1 MRTVDVV
8 EAPPAKTATRLLR
21 VGVPRPSARPTHA
34 SSEGND
40 HLLRSGSVSLRAT
53 AAAARRRLPNGGD
66 HDSGGPTAEAARQLR
81 LGGPA
86 VRCGGVWRADA
97 INRYVLDPGI
107 FLPANEFGF
116 PSLLETSK
124 KQGFDVTLTL
134 DF

>member
-53 AAAARRRLPNGGD
+53 AAAARRLPNGGD

-97 INRYVLDPGI
+97 TNRYVYLTTCPGI
-107 FLPANEFGF
+107 SYPANELDF

-124 KQGFDVTLTL
+124 KQGLMCVIP
-134 DF
+134 